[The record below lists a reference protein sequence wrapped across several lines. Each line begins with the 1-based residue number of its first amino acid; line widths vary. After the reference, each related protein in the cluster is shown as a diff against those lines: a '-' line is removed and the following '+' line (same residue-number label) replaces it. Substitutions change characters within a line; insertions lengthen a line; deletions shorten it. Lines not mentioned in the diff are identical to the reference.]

1 MNVFLVDDDML
12 IREDIKAFYQWENEG
27 FTVVGEASNGNDA
40 ISWLEKGCADIVITD
55 IAMPNGDGIALIRW
69 LKSRQFDG
77 EIIVMSNYDDFD
89 YVKEAMKLGA
99 FDYCLKYK
107 LSPELLLSLL
117 KKASDSIAK
126 KRAKASYSGM
136 TQAQLLRECI
146 KGTYS
151 SKEQERFVQ
160 ANILSNAYFVQ
171 YTRLLDQTQ
180 TSYPLIKNISLVQK
194 DCIVLQLK
202 DSDAVVLFPAVPE
215 DTRQATMQQV
225 AIEISKKITEK
236 AVVIYEEQ
244 SVQIPL
250 LESKINEM
258 RQSALLYFYSQAS
271 VICNQPEISFE
282 KSIPSSSKRNF
293 EHALIGRAEALDR
306 TGFQNLTEEVIAF
319 FEKGKMHPRVVNT
332 FFQNLMFSIS
342 QKMEVPDLAQTVSF
356 DENSSIAL
364 LRSELE
370 RWCDYYFL
378 LQVNSNRSEIIRAI
392 HYIHT
397 NYMRDIS
404 LEAISQEA
412 YMSKNHFCTLFR
424 KETGDNFIVYLQKVR
439 IEKAK
444 MYLRNPKYRIQEVA
458 EKVGIDNYRY
468 FSTLFHKYT
477 GMSPSQF
484 RESLQ

>member
-12 IREDIKAFYQWENEG
+12 IREDIKALYPWEKEG
-27 FTVVGEASNGNDA
+27 FTIVGEASNGNDA

-55 IAMPNGDGIALIRW
+55 IAMPNGDGIDLIRW

-107 LSPELLLSLL
+107 LSPESLL
-117 KKASDSIAK
+117 CLLEKASNSIGE
-126 KRAKASYSGM
+126 KRAKESYSGM
-136 TQAQLLRECI
+136 TQGQLLRECI

-151 SKEQERFVQ
+151 PKEQKDFVQ
-160 ANILSNAYFVQ
+160 TSLLSNAYYLLFLK
-171 YTRLLDQTQ
+171 LLDQTQ
-180 TSYPLIKNISLVQK
+180 TFYSFIKNISIHQK
-194 DCIVLQLK
+194 DRIALQLM
-202 DSDAVVLFPAVPE
+202 DRDAVILFPVIREGPH
-215 DTRQATMQQV
+215 QAATQQV
-225 AIEISKKITEK
+225 ALEICEK
-236 AVVIYEEQ
+236 LAGKAIVVYE
-244 SVQIPL
+244 VQPAEILSFGP
-250 LESKINEM
+250 KINEM
-258 RQSALLYFYSQAS
+258 RQSALQYFYSQEL
-271 VICNQPEISFE
+271 VIRNQPGISFE
-282 KSIPSSSKRNF
+282 NNIPSSSKRSF
-293 EHALIGRAEALDR
+293 EHALISRAEALDR
-306 TGFQNLTEEVIAF
+306 IGFENLIEEVIVF
-319 FEKGKMHPRVVNT
+319 FEKENTHPRVVST
-332 FFQNLMFSIS
+332 FFHNLMFSIS
-342 QKMEVPDLAQTVSF
+342 QKMEVPDLAQAVSF
-356 DENSSIAL
+356 DEINSLVL
-364 LRSELE
+364 LRSELK

-378 LQVNSNRSEIIRAI
+378 VHVDSNRPEIIRAI
-392 HYIHT
+392 HYIYA

-444 MYLRNPKYRIQEVA
+444 IYLRNPEFRIQEVA

-484 RESLQ
+484 RESL